1 MFFRNVFIV
10 VALAVL
16 VATPALAVEQEI
28 TLVGRKVAY
37 WPPAGSEV
45 GKAPLI
51 IFSHGFKGCATQS
64 RFLMEAL
71 AADGYWVF
79 APTHQDA
86 ACDGGGGGL
95 FQRPE
100 ESFRK
105 PEQWTDATY
114 ADRGQ
119 DIRVVLSAIKQQPQF
134 APRIDFTRV
143 GLLGHSLG
151 GYTVLALAGA
161 WPTWNMP
168 GIKAVVALSP
178 YTRPF
183 NEKRTLAGLK
193 VPVMY
198 QGGTRDNSITP
209 FLREPGGSYDQSPAP
224 KYYVEFTGA
233 GHFAWTNLGWDAK
246 PHIASWTVA
255 FLNQYVKGQAD
266 AFHPTQDGVSDA
278 RMETTASN
286 AQPAPPP
293 QPLETLPIQPVPLDQ
308 APPAPHLLEAPAPAP
323 QKRMEVLSVE

>member
-1 MFFRNVFIV
+1 MQSLRFLMITFT
-10 VALAVL
+10 LAVL
-16 VATPALAVEQEI
+16 AALPAFAAEQNMI
-28 TLVGRKVAY
+28 LVGRKVTY

-51 IFSHGFKGCATQS
+51 LFSHGFKGCATQS

-71 AADGYWVF
+71 AANGYWVF
-79 APTHQDA
+79 APNHQDA

-100 ESFRK
+100 ESFK
-105 PEQWTDATY
+105 DPAAWTDATY

-119 DIRVVLSAIKQQPQF
+119 DIRVLLSAIKQQQQF
-134 APRIDFTRV
+134 APRIDFNRV

-151 GYTVLALAGA
+151 GYTVLALSGA
-161 WPTWNMP
+161 WPTWTMP

-198 QGGTRDNSITP
+198 QGGTRDNSLTP
-209 FLREPGGSYDQSPAP
+209 FMREPGGSYDQSPAP

-233 GHFAWTNLGWDAK
+233 GHFAWTNLGWDSK
-246 PHIASWTVA
+246 PAIAEWTVA
-255 FLNQYVKGQAD
+255 FMNLYVKGQAD
-266 AFHPTQDGVSDA
+266 AFHPTQDGVSDS
-278 RMETTASN
+278 RMETQATLTP
-286 AQPAPPP
+286 PAP
-293 QPLETLPIQPVPLDQ
+293 QALESAPVQPVPLDQ
-308 APPAPHLLEAPAPAP
+308 APPAPHLLETPTAQP